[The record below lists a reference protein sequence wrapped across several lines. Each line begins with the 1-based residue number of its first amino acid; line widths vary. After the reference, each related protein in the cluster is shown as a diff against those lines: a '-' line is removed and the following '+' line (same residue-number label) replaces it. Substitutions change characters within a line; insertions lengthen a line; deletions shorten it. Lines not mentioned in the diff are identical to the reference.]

1 MQKLIKGLFFGFLA
15 TAVLLVV
22 SHSSVQAVT
31 NVANVGTKDVGQV
44 TTTANKVT
52 TDKMQALTNRA
63 TSASELKLQACE
75 VHRKV
80 INLRQTNI
88 ITHTNNVQDR
98 LGKLVVAVEN
108 FYTQKLVPQ
117 GKTIA
122 NYDALV
128 SDVGAKNTALT
139 TALDKVKADTDGL
152 TCEKDQAKGQ
162 FATFRTDVQSLIKAV
177 KDYRQSVIQLFQA
190 VKKAAGLTEG
200 KEASSSAKEILK

>member
-1 MQKLIKGLFFGFLA
+1 MQKLIKGLLLGFLA

-22 SHSSVQAVT
+22 SYSKVSALNDVSNVVTTNNTAQAVT
-31 NVANVGTKDVGQV
+31 PTK
-44 TTTANKVT
+44 
-52 TDKMQALTNRA
+52 RA

-88 ITHTNNVQDR
+88 VTHTKNVQDR

-117 GKTIA
+117 GKTVA

-128 SDVGAKNTALT
+128 ADVNAKNTALT

-152 TCEKDQAKGQ
+152 TCEKDQARGQ

-190 VKKAAGLTEG
+190 VKKAAGSIEG
-200 KEASSSAKEILK
+200 KEASSSAKEITK